1 MSRDTEFSWNRRRVL
16 QITGGATIGVAGVS
30 QTGFAAKT
38 DAHGAVTDEPDPGTP
53 ESGVEFIDAD
63 PDAGF
68 NYPYYL
74 YTPERDEY
82 ESELPLLVEPN
93 NTGASTDDFDEHLEM
108 AEQLITEQ
116 IPGEL
121 ASRLNIPALVPVF
134 PRPREDP
141 VDWRHYT
148 QQLDAET
155 LSITDGDLE
164 RIDLQ
169 LLRMID
175 HARTLLSDRSEPV
188 TTDGVLLNGFSAS
201 GNFAD
206 RFTMLHPEEVL
217 SVTAGGLN
225 GMAVLPLK
233 EVDNQELP
241 YPVGITDVEELTG
254 DSPDLDALS
263 ETRQFLYMG
272 GDDENDTIPFE
283 DAWSDDDLRQ
293 VALDVYGEDMID
305 DRFPRSEE
313 LYEEAGVDAEF
324 RVYEG
329 AGHTPV
335 PALDDIVKFH
345 QQTVDEYRITDD
357 DSAADTDDPQSDA
370 ETDESSAET
379 TDEDPAEEAA
389 AETADDEIPGF
400 GVVKTIAA
408 LSGAGYL
415 LKNRVTGTKHPEQ

>member
-1 MSRDTEFSWNRRRVL
+1 MSRDSESSWNRRRVL

-30 QTGFAAKT
+30 QPGLAAKT
-38 DAHGAVTDEPDPGTP
+38 DTHRAVTDEPDPGTP

-82 ESELPLLVEPN
+82 DSELPLLVEPN
-93 NTGASTDDFDEHLEM
+93 NTGTSTDDFEKHQQR
-108 AEQLITEQ
+108 AEELITEEMPQ
-116 IPGEL
+116 IL

-134 PRPREDP
+134 PRPREEP
-141 VDWRHYT
+141 VDWKHYT

-175 HARTLLSDRSEPV
+175 HARDRLAERGEPV

-206 RFTMLHPEEVL
+206 RFTMLYPEEVL

-225 GMAVLPLK
+225 GMVVLPRT
-233 EVDNQELP
+233 EVDDQELP
-241 YPVGITDVEELTG
+241 YPVGIADVEDLTG

-293 VALDVYGEDMID
+293 LALDVYGEDMID
-305 DRFPRSEE
+305 DRFPRCEE
-313 LYEEAGVDAEF
+313 LYEKAGVNAEF

-329 AGHTPV
+329 VGHDPG
-335 PALDDIVKFH
+335 PAIDDIVEFH
-345 QQTVDEYRITDD
+345 QETVDEYRITDD

-370 ETDESSAET
+370 ETTESSDET
-379 TDEDPAEEAA
+379 PDEDPAEEAA

-408 LSGAGYL
+408 LGGAGYL
-415 LKNRVTGTKHPEQ
+415 LKNRVTGPNRQEQ